1 MAITIALLRNRFPV
15 YRRPRYRGVRR
26 VKMFH
31 PDAGVYGMNFKN
43 VPEYDRAWGYQF
55 GWALI
60 ILTTLIPLAIFRWR
74 KWI

>member
-1 MAITIALLRNRFPV
+1 
-15 YRRPRYRGVRR
+15 
-26 VKMFH
+26 MFH